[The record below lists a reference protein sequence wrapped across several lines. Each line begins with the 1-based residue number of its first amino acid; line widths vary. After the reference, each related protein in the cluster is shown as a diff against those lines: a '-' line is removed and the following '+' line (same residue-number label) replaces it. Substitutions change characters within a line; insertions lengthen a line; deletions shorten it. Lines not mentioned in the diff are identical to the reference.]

1 MSVSKGS
8 NEPLK
13 FLEMH
18 YKGGGGGD
26 KSLLALVGKGI
37 TFDSGGISLKPP
49 SKMSEMKADM
59 GGGAIVSA
67 SLYGIAKLGLPIN
80 VVVFCENMH
89 SGHAVKPGDV
99 VMAMNGKSI
108 EVDNTDAEGRL
119 ILADAIY
126 YTNSTFKPHTLI
138 DMATL
143 TGSMSIELG
152 GVYSDVFTNSDILW
166 KQLSTSGK
174 KTNDKFWRMPLE
186 DAYQK
191 GLIKSNVA
199 DLVNSD
205 DRYGASNIAASFL
218 KEFVNGLYRRT

>member
-1 MSVSKGS
+1 
-8 NEPLK
+8 
-13 FLEMH
+13 MH

-80 VVVFCENMH
+80 VVATIPLCENMP

-108 EVDNTDAEGRL
+108 EVDNTDAEGHL

-126 YTNSTFKPHTLI
+126 YTSSTFKPHTLI

-143 TGSMSIELG
+143 TGSMSIALG
-152 GVYSDVFTNSDILW
+152 EVYSGVFTNSDVLW

-174 KTNDKFWRMPLE
+174 KANDKFWRMPFE

-205 DRYGASNIAASFL
+205 DRYGASSVASFL
-218 KEFVNGLYRRT
+218 KNLLMDYIRT

>member
-1 MSVSKGS
+1 
-8 NEPLK
+8 
-13 FLEMH
+13 
-18 YKGGGGGD
+18 
-26 KSLLALVGKGI
+26 
-37 TFDSGGISLKPP
+37 
-49 SKMSEMKADM
+49 MKADM

-80 VVVFCENMH
+80 VVALRENIMS
-89 SGHAVKPGDV
+89 SGHAIKPGDV

-108 EVDNTDAEGRL
+108 EVDNTDAECRL

-143 TGSMSIELG
+143 TGSMSIALG
-152 GVYSDVFTNSDILW
+152 EVYSDVFTNSDVLW

-191 GLIKSNVA
+191 GSIKSNVA

>member
-1 MSVSKGS
+1 
-8 NEPLK
+8 
-13 FLEMH
+13 
-18 YKGGGGGD
+18 
-26 KSLLALVGKGI
+26 
-37 TFDSGGISLKPP
+37 
-49 SKMSEMKADM
+49 MSEMKADM
-59 GGGAIVSA
+59 GGSAIVSA
-67 SLYGIAKLGLPIN
+67 SLYGIAKLCLPNN
-80 VVVFCENMH
+80 VVATIPLCENMP
-89 SGHAVKPGDV
+89 SSHAVKPGDV
-99 VMAMNGKSI
+99 MMVMNGKSI

-126 YTNSTFKPHTLI
+126 YTSSTFKPHALI

-191 GLIKSNVA
+191 GLIKSN
-199 DLVNSD
+199 
-205 DRYGASNIAASFL
+205 GM
-218 KEFVNGLYRRT
+218 GQRRDPVCHMGYATIWMVV